1 MIKNCNIKFFIQYAC
16 EISESNRMTID
27 EFLSFDMKK

>member
-1 MIKNCNIKFFIQYAC
+1 MINNENIKNFIEYAC

-27 EFLSFDMKK
+27 EFLSF